1 MVFKFPWMRARKKRK
16 QYKRMRKP
24 VSKSQP
30 FKTSQVYQA
39 NEIKPSQSL
48 EIADTNQFLA
58 RLDIMMGFLREH
70 HNVIKNQIQETHTD
84 LKEQLLSLGMAK
96 KIVKETSLDK
106 IVQEKLS
113 QGKKKSQIVRLL
125 VETGACSRATAYRV
139 LERNETSQ
147 LSQVSQLLSQ

>member
-1 MVFKFPWMRARKKRK
+1 MAFKFPWTRARKKRK
-16 QYKRMRKP
+16 QYKRRRKP

-30 FKTSQVYQA
+30 YKTSQVSQEL
-39 NEIKPSQSL
+39 EIKPSQSL
-48 EIADTNQFLA
+48 DTVDTNQILA
-58 RLDIMMGFLREH
+58 RLDVMTGFLREH

-96 KIVKETSLDK
+96 RIVKETSLDK

-113 QGKKKSQIVRLL
+113 QGEKRSQIVRLL

-139 LERNETSQ
+139 LGRNETSQ

>member
-1 MVFKFPWMRARKKRK
+1 MTFRFPWTRTRKKRK
-16 QYKRMRKP
+16 QYKHKRKP

-30 FKTSQVYQA
+30 CKTSPVSQT
-39 NEIKPSQSL
+39 NEIKSSQSL
-48 EIADTNQFLA
+48 ETVDTNQILA
-58 RLDIMMGFLREH
+58 RLDVMTGFLREH

-84 LKEQLLSLGMAK
+84 LKEQLISLGIAK

-113 QGKKKSQIVRLL
+113 RGEKKSQIVRQL

-139 LERNETSQ
+139 IERNETSH
-147 LSQVSQLLSQ
+147 LSQMSQISS